1 MKIPSCPLPVWKKL
15 YDAALAFG
23 DIEPWGWMSDI
34 DVFGV
39 QNPES
44 GEIGYCCVLGEL
56 REVLGLV
63 VYLGTEGLE
72 QHRKIQSGKLHA
84 GSPEFIYRQHCLTA
98 WFGDRNELDKTDL
111 KIVKQ
116 LRLKFHGS
124 NAWPQFRTFQPGY
137 YPWYLTESEARYL
150 TLCLEQT
157 RDIALR
163 LKKDPDWLSAPKK
176 NHYLVRVPIDE
187 SSQSGKGHENSA
199 AAQPAVSNS
208 SMSQQLL
215 FNLLDEPH
223 GWQWKNEW
231 LKPAPLTLAG
241 VHPCS
246 IDEVRLQRI
255 KNTSQAQHGI
265 WELDAFYTPSPVDGN
280 DRPFFPY
287 TYLCADHESGFLFD
301 SVLAEPS
308 MWQPEFCE
316 AFLKG
321 IETNKLLPNA
331 LWVRKEELRELFE
344 PMTTRLGLE
353 VRLTKKL
360 PAIDRAKRELLKFLK
375 SRG

>member
-1 MKIPSCPLPVWKKL
+1 MKIPSCSLPVWKNL
-15 YDAALAFG
+15 YDAALAFR
-23 DIEPWGWMSDI
+23 DIAPWEWMSDS

-39 QNPES
+39 QNPED

-56 REVLGLV
+56 GEVLGLV
-63 VYLGTEGLE
+63 VYLGTKGLE
-72 QHRKIQSGKLHA
+72 QHRNIQSGKLHA

-111 KIVKQ
+111 KVVKQ
-116 LRLKFHGS
+116 LGLKFHGS

-137 YPWYLTESEARYL
+137 YPWHLTESEARYL

-157 RDIALR
+157 RDVALC
-163 LKKDPDWLSAPKK
+163 LEKDPDWLSAPNK
-176 NHYLVRVPIDE
+176 NYYLVRVPVDE
-187 SSQSGKGHENSA
+187 PSQSGKAHENSP

-208 SMSQQLL
+208 SMGQQLL
-215 FNLLDEPH
+215 LNPFDEPH

-231 LKPAPLTLAG
+231 LKPAPLIRAKVL
-241 VHPCS
+241 PCS

-255 KNTSQAQHGI
+255 KNTTQAQHGI
-265 WELDAFYTPSPVDGN
+265 WEVDAFYTPNPVDGDN
-280 DRPFFPY
+280 RPFFPY

-308 MWQPEFCE
+308 MWQPEFCQ

-321 IETNKLLPNA
+321 IETNKLLPNT

-344 PMTTRLGLE
+344 PVATRLRIE

-360 PAIDRAKRELLKFLK
+360 PAIDRAKRELFKFLK